1 MPKDSL
7 KDRLNAE
14 IRFAKSISAGE
25 FSMLGELGLPAEER
39 KSRRAAEALERKKEL
54 STAVGRA
61 SIAVAE
67 TTFHAHA
74 EYDGSLAAAF
84 REFGLDPHDPRSW
97 GMMLRS
103 FARVHFSPRKA
114 GGRPREWDGTRYW
127 QLIRDVAE
135 KQRGNANLSKEDAY
149 RALARDKRYQ
159 GLSAVGIKRAYL
171 KATDPR
177 ANDDLKSVMDML
189 LAEFGEE
196 AVKEAV
202 EELGYSEELAAAYA
216 QHEMLESAIRY
227 YQEND
232 VQR

>member
-14 IRFAKSISAGE
+14 IRFVKSISAGE
-25 FSMLGELGLPAEER
+25 FSMLGELGLPIEER
-39 KSRRAAEALERKKEL
+39 KAKRAEEASERQKEL
-54 STAVGRA
+54 STALGRA
-61 SIAVAE
+61 AIAVAE
-67 TTFHAHA
+67 TTFSAHA
-74 EYDGSLAAAF
+74 DYDGSLAAAF
-84 REFGLDPHDPRSW
+84 KEFGLDPHDPRSW

-103 FARVHFSPRKA
+103 FARAHFGPRKA
-114 GGRPREWDGTRYW
+114 GGRPREWNGARYW

-135 KQRGNANLSKEDAY
+135 KQRGNAHLSKEDVY
-149 RALARDKRYQ
+149 RALAKDKRYQ
-159 GLSAVGIKRAYL
+159 GISAVGIKRAYL

-177 ANDDLKSVMDML
+177 ANDDLKSLMDML
-189 LAEFGEE
+189 LAEFGAE

-216 QHEMLESAIRY
+216 QHEMLESVIRF

>member
-14 IRFAKSISAGE
+14 IRFVKRLSAGE
-25 FSMLGELGLPAEER
+25 FSMLGELGLSTEER
-39 KSRRAAEALERKKEL
+39 KSRRAAEALERKKAL
-54 STAVGRA
+54 STPLGRSTIAAV
-61 SIAVAE
+61 E
-67 TTFHAHA
+67 TTFSAHTD
-74 EYDGSLAAAF
+74 YDGSLSAAF
-84 REFGLDPHDPRSW
+84 KEFGLDPHDPRSW
-97 GMMLRS
+97 AMMLRC
-103 FARVHFSPRKA
+103 FARAHFGPRKA
-114 GGRPREWDGTRYW
+114 GGRPREWNGARYW

-149 RALARDKRYQ
+149 RALSKDKRYQ
-159 GLSAVGIKRAYL
+159 GISAVGIKRAYL

-196 AVKEAV
+196 AAKEAV

-216 QHEMLESAIRY
+216 QNEMLESAIRY